1 MITGMKTLILTGLAF
16 AIALPVLA
24 YDPVVANPGRAY
36 EVISIETAPVAKQE
50 FLGTLEEFPEMY
62 EFTTTEVMTLRA
74 QVWQRYQEEPL
85 SLSFIAVRQ
94 DDRGGGV
101 TEVARV
107 KQNPEDW
114 EVARDGVLGMK
125 FMQSAVMEREIQP
138 GTYRVEVS
146 TPVNQGNYLLVLGTE
161 DTSVNYFSMLGNIW
175 VTQQHFGH
183 WPFRMLL
190 SSYVYYPIGILFI
203 LYGIYL
209 TRQHRLGKQ
218 IWLTHW
224 LKRS

>member
-1 MITGMKTLILTGLAF
+1 MIIGMKTILLAGLAF
-16 AIALPVLA
+16 GIALPALA
-24 YDPVVANPGRAY
+24 YNPVIAEPGRAY

-62 EFTTTEVMTLRA
+62 EFTTSEVMTLRA

-94 DDRGGGV
+94 DDRGGSV

-107 KQNPEDW
+107 KQDPADW
-114 EVARDGVLGMK
+114 TVVSDGVLGMK
-125 FMQSAVMEREIQP
+125 FRQSAVMERQIEP

-146 TPVNQGNYLLVLGTE
+146 TPVNQGDYLLVLGTE

-209 TRQHRLGKQ
+209 TRQYRLGKK
-218 IWLTHW
+218 IWLTHL